1 MFEFP
6 SRSRERRSG
15 GRLRAVAF
23 FVTARRRLGENG
35 RVTRRIIILAGI
47 AAVVVGLDRAT
58 KAWAANALVGDPVRR
73 YLADTLRIGYVENTG
88 VFLGLGNQLPEGVR
102 FVLFVVVVAAGLV
115 AALVYTLV
123 HARLSRVQVISLGLI
138 LSGGFSNLV
147 DRLLHDG
154 VVVDFMNVGIGGL
167 RTGVFNVA
175 DMAVTAGVIVLLTT
189 GLRRETVNAAAVLA
203 GLAARTGP

>member
-1 MFEFP
+1 M
-6 SRSRERRSG
+6 
-15 GRLRAVAF
+15 
-23 FVTARRRLGENG
+23 
-35 RVTRRIIILAGI
+35 TRRIIILAGI

-203 GLAARTGP
+203 DLAARTGP